1 MVFEAAIKNKC
12 FYPLRFFRQAQC
24 SEGLDDFLSVSCMY
38 ERKRD
43 RRKHKES
50 EGSRSQKARKC
61 VFVLSSAPLD
71 LLSRSSL
78 RSFARSFYSSAFFSP
93 RVLKTNMNA

>member
-12 FYPLRFFRQAQC
+12 FLSSSFFCQAQC

-43 RRKHKES
+43 RRKHKET

-61 VFVLSSAPLD
+61 VFFLSSAPLD
-71 LLSRSSL
+71 LLSHSSP
-78 RSFARSFYSSAFFSP
+78 RSFAQSFYSSAFFAQW
-93 RVLKTNMNA
+93 VLKTNMNA